1 MEFRKEEDSL
11 SAAIDYCLRGNGEG
25 APLSWAS
32 VVKALQSSHVGE
44 TGLAKRI
51 KNKYCQ
57 NEGGDV
63 LKLLSW
69 WQLLVTK
76 IILLLID
83 SSDQES
89 VASKTIISS
98 NTSGS

>member
-1 MEFRKEEDSL
+1 MKYKWFEIGIQLGVPHHKLMEFRKEEDSL
-11 SAAIDYCLRGNGEG
+11 SAAIDYCLRGNVEG

-69 WQLLVTK
+69 
-76 IILLLID
+76 
-83 SSDQES
+83 
-89 VASKTIISS
+89 
-98 NTSGS
+98 